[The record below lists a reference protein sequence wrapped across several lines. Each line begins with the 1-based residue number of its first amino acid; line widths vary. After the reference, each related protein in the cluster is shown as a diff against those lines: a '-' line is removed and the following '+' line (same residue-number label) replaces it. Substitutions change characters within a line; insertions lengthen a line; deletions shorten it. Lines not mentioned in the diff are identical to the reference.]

1 VTEGGP
7 VALPTRRYELVG
19 CGRPLEMATGVA
31 PVPHGTEVLLRVLA
45 AGVCH
50 TDLHLSDGYFD
61 LGRGE
66 RIALTDRGIR
76 LPHTLGHENVGEVV
90 ALGPDAKGLSIG
102 DRVLVYPWIGCDGAR
117 CEACS
122 AREGHLCAN
131 PRFLGVFRPG
141 GFADHLLVPDARYLF
156 ALDGLPHE
164 RAAPLA
170 CSGLTSYSALKK
182 FGTSLTSGPL
192 VVVGAGGLGLM
203 CLALLAHMG
212 APRAIVIE
220 PNADKRVMALEMGAL
235 DAIGTEDEDG
245 ARIAALIPEG
255 ARAVLDFVGSP
266 ESISQGVALLGKGGK
281 LVVVGMFGGA
291 MTLAIPLLVL
301 RALSIEGSYVGSLDE
316 MRDLLALVKRKGIPQ
331 LPVATR
337 PLSEINEAFAAM
349 RAGTVV
355 GRVCLQ
361 PTPAAEELTA

>member
-1 VTEGGP
+1 MHDGIAGN
-7 VALPTRRYELVG
+7 RSHRYELVG
-19 CGRPLEMATGVA
+19 CGRPLEMTSGVT
-31 PVPHGTEVLLRVLA
+31 PVPQGKDVLLRVLA
-45 AGVCH
+45 AGICH

-61 LGRGE
+61 LGRGD
-66 RIALTDRGIR
+66 RIALADRGIR

-90 ALGPDAKGLSIG
+90 ALGPQARGLSIG
-102 DRVLVYPWIGCDGAR
+102 DRVLVYPWIGCDGVGCER
-117 CEACS
+117 CAVG
-122 AREGHLCAN
+122 EGHLCAN
-131 PRFLGVFRPG
+131 PRFLGVFRSG

-156 ALDGLPHE
+156 PLDGLPCE

-170 CSGLTSYSALKK
+170 CSGLTAYSALKK
-182 FGTSLTSGPL
+182 LGSSLTDGPV

-203 CLALLAHMG
+203 CLALLGHLG

-220 PNADKRVMALEMGAL
+220 PSEEKRQMALEMGAL
-235 DAIGTEDEDG
+235 AAFGTEADDR
-245 ARIAALIPEG
+245 ARIAASVPGG

-266 ESISQGVALLGKGGK
+266 ESVSDGVALLGKGGR

-301 RALSIEGSYVGSLDE
+301 RSISVEGSYVGSLDE
-316 MRDLLALVKRKGIPQ
+316 MRELLALVKRKGLPQ

-337 PLSEINEAFAAM
+337 PLDEINEAFAAL

-355 GRVCLQ
+355 GRLCLR
-361 PTPAAEELTA
+361 PGPLARELTA